1 MSHFKDEYSTPPPK
15 KGGGWENI
23 MYIKFKNITHLS
35 FLDT

>member
-1 MSHFKDEYSTPPPK
+1 MNTALPLQK